1 MTLVRPT
8 AGLAPRLGV
17 LVVSLL
23 LVAGGVTLLL
33 TAELGAAPFDVLT
46 TGLAE
51 GTGIPLW
58 ISAVLVPAACVAG
71 GLALGE
77 RAGVGTA
84 VALVT
89 VGPILGVLLP
99 LMPDVAPMP
108 ARIALFGAG
117 LVLATCGITG
127 VVAAEAGTGP
137 AEMLMVGLAARGIRI
152 DVVRLGLEV
161 TFVALGALL
170 GGAVGVGTL
179 VFAVAIGP
187 LLRRTLAVVGW
198 QPRARPLPPV

>member
-1 MTLVRPT
+1 MPPG
-8 AGLAPRLGV
+8 AGLVPRLVV
-17 LVVSLL
+17 LVLSLL

-58 ISAVLVPAACVAG
+58 ISAILVPVACVGG
-71 GLALGE
+71 GLVLGE

-89 VGPILGVLLP
+89 VGPLLGVLLP
-99 LMPDVAPMP
+99 LMPDVASMP
-108 ARIALFGAG
+108 GRVALFGAG

-137 AEMLMVGLAARGIRI
+137 AEMLMLGLAARGIRI
-152 DVVRLGLEV
+152 DVVRFGLEV
-161 TFVALGALL
+161 TFVTLGALL

-179 VFAVAIGP
+179 VFALAIGP
-187 LLRRTLAVVGW
+187 LLRRTLTFVGW
-198 QPRARPLPPV
+198 EARARPIPPV

>member
-1 MTLVRPT
+1 MPPG
-8 AGLAPRLGV
+8 AGLVPRLVV
-17 LVVSLL
+17 LVLSLL
-23 LVAGGVTLLL
+23 LVAAGVTLLL

-58 ISAVLVPAACVAG
+58 ISAVLVPVACVGG
-71 GLALGE
+71 GLVLGE

-89 VGPILGVLLP
+89 VGPLLGVLLP
-99 LMPDVAPMP
+99 LMPDVASMP
-108 ARIALFGAG
+108 GRVALFGAG

-137 AEMLMVGLAARGIRI
+137 AEMLMLGLAARGIRI

-161 TFVALGALL
+161 TFVTLGALL

-179 VFAVAIGP
+179 VFALAIGP
-187 LLRRTLAVVGW
+187 LLRRTLTFVGW
-198 QPRARPLPPV
+198 EARARPIPPV

>member
-1 MTLVRPT
+1 MTLVRPS
-8 AGLAPRLGV
+8 AGLAPRLAV
-17 LVVSLL
+17 LLASLL

-58 ISAVLVPAACVAG
+58 ISAILVPVACVVG

-89 VGPILGVLLP
+89 VGPLLGVLLP
-99 LMPDVAPMP
+99 LMPDVASMP
-108 ARIALFGAG
+108 ARIALFVAG
-117 LVLATCGITG
+117 LALATGGITG

-152 DVVRLGLEV
+152 DVVRLGLEIAFV
-161 TFVALGALL
+161 TVGALL
-170 GGAVGVGTL
+170 GGAVGVGTV

-187 LLRRTLAVVGW
+187 LLRRTLAFVGW